1 VTEPEL
7 HALLDIL
14 SRLRF
19 AAFIADDAE
28 AIDRVRQIIRELDQR
43 TDEPGGST

>member
-1 VTEPEL
+1 MTDEFAVLQDT
-7 HALLDIL
+7 L

-43 TDEPGGST
+43 TAGGRA